1 MQINHQDIAIVPRT
15 TNQDDVEN
23 YFSLQRSR
31 ISGGELTVKAYM
43 EGNASIA
50 TDMLVKAEKQEAT
63 KEAFIGSYAS
73 VVTPNFTS
81 VPLKRKKRSFMLKN
95 ERYQKLNVA
104 QVNIMK

>member
-1 MQINHQDIAIVPRT
+1 M
-15 TNQDDVEN
+15 EN

-31 ISGGELTVKAYM
+31 ISGGGLTMKAYM